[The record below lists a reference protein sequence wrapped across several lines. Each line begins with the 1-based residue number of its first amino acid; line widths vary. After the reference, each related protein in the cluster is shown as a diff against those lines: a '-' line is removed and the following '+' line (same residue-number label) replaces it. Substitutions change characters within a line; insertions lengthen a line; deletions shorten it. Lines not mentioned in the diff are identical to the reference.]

1 MYVCVFVCVCVF
13 DMCSFSWK
21 KNNPSSHPVLR
32 TAQAEILAMPAME
45 EREKLESF
53 WFKFQLL
60 G

>member
-1 MYVCVFVCVCVF
+1 MCVCVIVCVCVF
-13 DMCSFSWK
+13 DMCSFSWIYSTHP
-21 KNNPSSHPVLR
+21 NPVLR